1 MHRPI
6 IVTDNRKMYSNAF
19 EMTQDHQHLYHCVQP
34 LEAGHV
40 MFRLDDVTGPE
51 RNRNNFNFMDKRVY
65 RLPGETEGEEEKKIP
80 FWSWFVASF
89 LMVVAIIIGYVIV
102 FAFYLDQ
109 TAFNDVYLTQ
119 FHYNSNEYSIAHA
132 GRINPLVCIIIAIS
146 CACSSILVG
155 WGNQYVFGWKTAFL
169 LFILTAG
176 LQVLSIFL
184 HGIKLF
190 GEGGSSQ
197 QDTVMLTL
205 HSTFGL
211 HLASTLISLVVIVAF
226 TFFISHDD
234 KSTIRQTWSTFWLTV
249 VEDLNT
255 IVCYVFIVCACNA
268 QSGVHDD
275 TSTFFDVVCVV
286 MIGFLQHIANILMI
300 FHGHVQL
307 ERYSYEDIGPKTKD
321 ESKNDTLASEVPKI
335 IKVIARTRLLI
346 FFMIGILVVFFYL
359 RITPT
364 YEEFS
369 LGIPYE
375 IFRVLA
381 IITMVS
387 MNTLHSM
394 WYELSNAY
402 GDQKSWQSSPQ
413 WKIVTNLFIALV
425 FSALVWTNVVRSN
438 DATDKNYLDNLIDHL
453 TS

>member
-1 MHRPI
+1 MRMHRPI

-19 EMTQDHQHLYHCVQP
+19 EMTQGHQHLYHCVQP
-34 LEAGHV
+34 LEAGHI
-40 MFRLDDVTGPE
+40 MFTLDDVKGPE
-51 RNRNNFNFMDKRVY
+51 RNRNNFNFKDTRTEQE
-65 RLPGETEGEEEKKIP
+65 ETVP
-80 FWSWFVASF
+80 WYSWFFASF
-89 LMVVAIIIGYVIV
+89 LMVVAIIVGYIVILI
-102 FAFYLDQ
+102 AYANQ

-155 WGNQYVFGWKTAFL
+155 WQNEYVFGQITAFL

-176 LQVLSIFL
+176 LQVLSIIL

-197 QDTVMLTL
+197 KDTVMLTL
-205 HSTFGL
+205 YSIFGL
-211 HLASTLISLVVIVAF
+211 HLATFVISLFVI
-226 TFFISHDD
+226 
-234 KSTIRQTWSTFWLTV
+234 TIFVFLPKDGTTYVRQTWSTFWLTV

-307 ERYSYEDIGPKTKD
+307 ENQQNVRTTYPTVEDRTKAQTDTIKRD
-321 ESKNDTLASEVPKI
+321 EADMQKI

-394 WYELSNAY
+394 WYELNNAY
-402 GDQKSWQSSPQ
+402 GDQTSWQSSPQ

-438 DATDKNYLDNLIDHL
+438 DATDKNYLVNLIN
-453 TS
+453 

>member
-1 MHRPI
+1 MRMHRPI
-6 IVTDNRKMYSNAF
+6 IVTDNREMYSNAF
-19 EMTQDHQHLYHCVQP
+19 EMTQGHQHLYHCVQP

-40 MFRLDDVTGPE
+40 MFRLDDVTGKE
-51 RNRNNFNFMDKRVY
+51 RNRNNFNV
-65 RLPGETEGEEEKKIP
+65 TEAREEETIP
-80 FWSWFVASF
+80 LWSWFFASF
-89 LMVVAIIIGYVIV
+89 LMVLAIIVAYACV
-102 FAFYLDQ
+102 FFINPNQ

-119 FHYNSNEYSIAHA
+119 FHRDTNSNEYSIAHA

-155 WGNQYVFGWKTAFL
+155 WQNEYVFGKVL
-169 LFILTAG
+169 AG
-176 LQVLSIFL
+176 LLLLLTWVLQGLSFTL
-184 HGIKLF
+184 HCIKLF
-190 GEGGSSQ
+190 GEAGKNNGISQ
-197 QDTVMLTL
+197 NDTVMLTL

-211 HLASTLISLVVIVAF
+211 HLATTFISLVVITIFAF
-226 TFFISHDD
+226 LPHDGI
-234 KSTIRQTWSTFWLTV
+234 TYTRQTWSTFWLTV

-307 ERYSYEDIGPKTKD
+307 ENQQNVRTTYPAVEDRTKTQTDTIKRD
-321 ESKNDTLASEVPKI
+321 EADMQKI

-425 FSALVWTNVVRSN
+425 FSALVWRNVAQSN
-438 DATDKNYLDNLIDHL
+438 NQMDKTYLDTL
-453 TS
+453 TN

>member
-1 MHRPI
+1 MRMHRPI
-6 IVTDNRKMYSNAF
+6 IVTDNREMYSNAF
-19 EMTQDHQHLYHCVQP
+19 EMTQGHQHLYHCVQP

-40 MFRLDDVTGPE
+40 MFRLNDVTGKE
-51 RNRNNFNFMDKRVY
+51 RNRNNFNV
-65 RLPGETEGEEEKKIP
+65 TEAHEEKTIP
-80 FWSWFVASF
+80 LWSWFFASF
-89 LMVVAIIIGYVIV
+89 LMVLAITIGYGVV
-102 FAFYLDQ
+102 FGLYQNQ

-119 FHYNSNEYSIAHA
+119 FHRDTNSNEYSIAHA

-155 WGNQYVFGWKTAFL
+155 WQNEYVFGPVLTYL
-169 LFILTAG
+169 LLLLTWC
-176 LQVLSIFL
+176 LQLASIIL

-190 GEGGSSQ
+190 GNNGTSEN
-197 QDTVMLTL
+197 TVMLTL

-211 HLASTLISLVVIVAF
+211 HLATTVISLFVITIFAF
-226 TFFISHDD
+226 LPHDG
-234 KSTIRQTWSTFWLTV
+234 KTYIFQTWSTFWLTV

-307 ERYSYEDIGPKTKD
+307 ENEQQAKD
-321 ESKNDTLASEVPKI
+321 NKELGVAAKPITSTSEIQKI
-335 IKVIARTRLLI
+335 INVIARTRLLI

-425 FSALVWTNVVRSN
+425 FSALVWRNVAQSN
-438 DATDKNYLDNLIDHL
+438 NQMDKTYLDTL
-453 TS
+453 TN

>member
-1 MHRPI
+1 
-6 IVTDNRKMYSNAF
+6 
-19 EMTQDHQHLYHCVQP
+19 MTQDHQHLYHCVQP

-40 MFRLDDVTGPE
+40 MFRLDDVTGE
-51 RNRNNFNFMDKRVY
+51 KRNRNNFNVTEGRVY
-65 RLPGETEGEEEKKIP
+65 TEKEEEQTIP

-119 FHYNSNEYSIAHA
+119 FHYNANEYSIAHA

-155 WGNQYVFGWKTAFL
+155 WQNEYVFGQITAGFL
-169 LFILTAG
+169 FVLTAG
-176 LQVLSIFL
+176 LQVLSFIL
-184 HGIKLF
+184 HCIKLF

-197 QDTVMLTL
+197 HDTVMLTL

-211 HLASTLISLVVIVAF
+211 HLASTLISLVVIIAF
-226 TFFISHDD
+226 AVLPKDGT
-234 KSTIRQTWSTFWLTV
+234 TYVRQTWSTFWLTV

-307 ERYSYEDIGPKTKD
+307 ENQQNVRTKYPPVVNINEEQQKIINRD
-321 ESKNDTLASEVPKI
+321 EADMQKI

-402 GDQKSWQSSPQ
+402 GDQKIWQSSPQ

-438 DATDKNYLDNLIDHL
+438 DSRDKNYLDNLIDKL
-453 TS
+453 TN

>member
-1 MHRPI
+1 
-6 IVTDNRKMYSNAF
+6 MYSNAF
-19 EMTQDHQHLYHCVQP
+19 EMTQGHQHLYHCVQP

-40 MFRLDDVTGPE
+40 MFRLDDVTGKE
-51 RNRNNFNFMDKRVY
+51 RNRNNFNVMDKRDY
-65 RLPGETEGEEEKKIP
+65 SKEGEEEKIIP
-80 FWSWFVASF
+80 LWSWFFASF
-89 LMVVAIIIGYVIV
+89 LMVLAITIGYGVV
-102 FAFYLDQ
+102 FGLYQNQ

-119 FHYNSNEYSIAHA
+119 FHRDTNSNEYSIAHA

-155 WGNQYVFGWKTAFL
+155 WQNEYVFGQVLAFL
-169 LFILTAG
+169 LLVLTWVLQLASIILH
-176 LQVLSIFL
+176 I
-184 HGIKLF
+184 IKLF
-190 GEGGSSQ
+190 GNNGTSEN
-197 QDTVMLTL
+197 TVMLTL

-211 HLASTLISLVVIVAF
+211 HLATTVISLVVITIFAF
-226 TFFISHDD
+226 LPHDGKTYTF
-234 KSTIRQTWSTFWLTV
+234 QTWSTFWLTV

-307 ERYSYEDIGPKTKD
+307 ENDQQVKD
-321 ESKNDTLASEVPKI
+321 NKAKISDGGKANPITSHSEIQKI
-335 IKVIARTRLLI
+335 INVIARTRLLI

-387 MNTLHSM
+387 LNTLHSM

-402 GDQKSWQSSPQ
+402 GHQKSWQSSPQ

-425 FSALVWTNVVRSN
+425 FSALVWRNVVQSN
-438 DATDKNYLDNLIDHL
+438 NEMDKKYLDNLIN
-453 TS
+453 

>member
-1 MHRPI
+1 
-6 IVTDNRKMYSNAF
+6 
-19 EMTQDHQHLYHCVQP
+19 
-34 LEAGHV
+34 
-40 MFRLDDVTGPE
+40 
-51 RNRNNFNFMDKRVY
+51 
-65 RLPGETEGEEEKKIP
+65 
-80 FWSWFVASF
+80 
-89 LMVVAIIIGYVIV
+89 
-102 FAFYLDQ
+102 
-109 TAFNDVYLTQ
+109 VYLTQ
-119 FHYNSNEYSIAHA
+119 FHRDNNANEYSIAHA
-132 GRINPLVCIIIAIS
+132 GRINPLVCIIIVIS

-155 WGNQYVFGWKTAFL
+155 WQNQYVFGWVTAL
-169 LFILTAG
+169 LLLVLTGG
-176 LQVLSIFL
+176 LQVLSIIL
-184 HGIKLF
+184 HIIKLF
-190 GEGGSSQ
+190 GEGGNNNGISENY
-197 QDTVMLTL
+197 TVMLTL

-211 HLASTLISLVVIVAF
+211 HLASFLISLAVITIFAF
-226 TFFISHDD
+226 LPHDG
-234 KSTIRQTWSTFWLTV
+234 TTYVRQTWSTFWLTV

-307 ERYSYEDIGPKTKD
+307 EHENDQGQDKKD
-321 ESKNDTLASEVPKI
+321 VEKI
-335 IKVIARTRLLI
+335 VKVIARTRLLI

-375 IFRVLA
+375 IFRVLT

-425 FSALVWTNVVRSN
+425 FSALVWTNVIRSN
-438 DATDKNYLDNLIDHL
+438 DAIDKQYLDKLI
-453 TS
+453 S

>member
-1 MHRPI
+1 
-6 IVTDNRKMYSNAF
+6 MYSNAF

-40 MFRLDDVTGPE
+40 MFRLDDVTGE
-51 RNRNNFNFMDKRVY
+51 KRNRNNFNVTEGRVY
-65 RLPGETEGEEEKKIP
+65 TEEEKEQTIP

-89 LMVVAIIIGYVIV
+89 LMVVTIIIGSGVV
-102 FAFYLDQ
+102 FGLYQNQ

-119 FHYNSNEYSIAHA
+119 FHRDNNANEYSIAHA

-155 WGNQYVFGWKTAFL
+155 WQNEYVFGRVTAFI
-169 LFILTAG
+169 LFILTAV
-176 LQVLSIFL
+176 LQVLSISL

-190 GEGGSSQ
+190 GEGGSSEPN
-197 QDTVMLTL
+197 TVMLTL
-205 HSTFGL
+205 YSIFGL
-211 HLASTLISLVVIVAF
+211 HLASTFISFVVIVAF
-226 TFFISHDD
+226 AFLPHDG
-234 KSTIRQTWSTFWLTV
+234 TTYVRQTWSTFWLTV

-307 ERYSYEDIGPKTKD
+307 ENQQEA
-321 ESKNDTLASEVPKI
+321 KNNEEKIAKGENAIPITSPSEIQKI

-438 DATDKNYLDNLIDHL
+438 DARDKNYLDNLIDKL